1 MQSPEVVQ
9 IKERLNIVEVVGGYV
24 KLQKAG
30 RNWRACCP
38 FHKERT
44 PSFNV
49 SPERGSYM
57 CFGCGEKGD
66 VFSFVQKM
74 DGVEFGAALKQL
86 AERAGVE
93 LPKRGHGSYI
103 APTPEQTE
111 KVDRLREVCDAATA
125 FFEEQFLANDAVKKY
140 VAERG
145 VTDETR
151 GRWRIGYAPA
161 EWRTLSEHLVAR
173 GFSQDDMVDAG
184 LSLFPQKKEVEAGSN
199 DTPHPNPL
207 PVRGEGANPTRSGRC
222 YDRFR
227 GRIMFPLFDASGR
240 TIAFSG
246 RFFEKTEGGHEEGEP
261 AKYVNSPETE
271 LFKKSRVLYGFD
283 KAKEAVR
290 KHDCV
295 MLVEGQFDVVLS
307 HQAGL
312 PFVVAVSGTAL
323 TEEHLGLL
331 GRFTKRVIMA
341 LDNDAAGLKAGLRGT
356 LMALGLGFDVKIPMI
371 EGGKDPADLVRQD
384 PEILRAA
391 VRNATTAIEFFLHAL
406 RPMAKDERGYKRLA
420 ETHVVPLI
428 AAVKSK
434 IDQAHFVR
442 ITAEALNV
450 PEDAVRAEVA
460 KVAASTA
467 RIPGAAPTVETPQV
481 ISASPMSAEPLP
493 LLDKKVAMLL
503 ARFGAES
510 DTGIRVVEII
520 GIERVA
526 DIQSRTA
533 SLTDR
538 LLFEFEGLGDAD
550 EESAANILA
559 DLERS
564 TIAER
569 IVVVRRDLRAAELAR
584 NTEESA
590 RLTALITKLT
600 REQHHYAEAKPLS
613 ASMPDFLKKR

>member
-1 MQSPEVVQ
+1 MQSPEVLQ
-9 IKERLNIVEVVGGYV
+9 IKERLNIVEVVGAYV

-74 DGVEFGAALKQL
+74 DGVEFGAALRQL

-93 LPKRGHGSYI
+93 LPKRGQGAYI

-111 KVDRLREVCDAATA
+111 KVDRLREICDAATA
-125 FFEEQFLANDAVKKY
+125 FLEEQLLANDAVKKY

-161 EWRTLSEHLVAR
+161 QWRTLSEHLTAR
-173 GFSQDDMVDAG
+173 GFSQDDIIDAG
-184 LSLFPQKKEVEAGSN
+184 LSLRSQKRTDEI
-199 DTPHPNPL
+199 
-207 PVRGEGANPTRSGRC
+207 

-240 TIAFSG
+240 AIAFSG

-356 LMALGLGFDVKIPMI
+356 QMALGLGFDVKVPVI

-391 VRNATTAIEFFLHAL
+391 VRSATTAIEFFLHAL

-460 KVAASTA
+460 KAAASTA
-467 RIPGAAPTVETPQV
+467 AHGAGVTPSPSGGGLGRGSGDTLPVEAP
-481 ISASPMSAEPLP
+481 SSEPLP

-510 DTGIRVVEII
+510 DTGVRVLEII
-520 GIERVA
+520 GAE
-526 DIQSRTA
+526 RTA
-533 SLTDR
+533 EIQTRTTSLTDR

-550 EESAANILA
+550 EESAANILT

-564 TIAER
+564 TLSER
-569 IVVVRRDLRAAELAR
+569 ITAARRDLRAAELAR

-590 RLTALITKLT
+590 RLTNLITTLARK
-600 REQHHYAEAKPLS
+600 QHHYAEAIPIS

>member
-1 MQSPEVVQ
+1 MQSPEVLQ
-9 IKERLNIVEVVGGYV
+9 IKERLNIVEVVGAYV

-74 DGVEFGAALKQL
+74 DGVEFGAALRQL

-93 LPKRGHGSYI
+93 LPKRGQGAYI

-111 KVDRLREVCDAATA
+111 KVDRLREICDAATA
-125 FFEEQFLANDAVKKY
+125 FLEEQLLANDAVKKY

-161 EWRTLSEHLVAR
+161 QWRTLSEHLTAR
-173 GFSQDDMVDAG
+173 GFSQDDIIDAG
-184 LSLFPQKKEVEAGSN
+184 LSLRSQKRTDEI
-199 DTPHPNPL
+199 
-207 PVRGEGANPTRSGRC
+207 

-240 TIAFSG
+240 AIAFSG

-356 LMALGLGFDVKIPMI
+356 QMALGLGFDVKVPVI

-391 VRNATTAIEFFLHAL
+391 VRSATTAIEFFLHAL

-460 KVAASTA
+460 KAAASTA
-467 RIPGAAPTVETPQV
+467 AHGAGVTPSPSGGGLGRGSGDTLPVEAP
-481 ISASPMSAEPLP
+481 SSEPLP

-510 DTGIRVVEII
+510 DTGVRVLEII
-520 GIERVA
+520 GAE
-526 DIQSRTA
+526 RTA
-533 SLTDR
+533 EIQTRTTSLTDR

-550 EESAANILA
+550 EESAANILT

-564 TIAER
+564 TLSER
-569 IVVVRRDLRAAELAR
+569 ITAARRDLRAAELAR

-590 RLTALITKLT
+590 RLTNLITTLARK
-600 REQHHYAEAKPLS
+600 QHHWAEAKPIS

>member
-1 MQSPEVVQ
+1 MQSPEVLQ
-9 IKERLNIVEVVGGYV
+9 IKERLNIVEVVGAYV

-74 DGVEFGAALKQL
+74 DGVEFGAALRQL

-93 LPKRGHGSYI
+93 LPKRGQGAYI

-111 KVDRLREVCDAATA
+111 KVDRLREICDAATA
-125 FFEEQFLANDAVKKY
+125 FLEEQLLANDAVKKY

-161 EWRTLSEHLVAR
+161 QWRTLSEHLTAR
-173 GFSQDDMVDAG
+173 GFSQDDIIDAG
-184 LSLFPQKKEVEAGSN
+184 LSLRSQKRTDEI
-199 DTPHPNPL
+199 
-207 PVRGEGANPTRSGRC
+207 

-240 TIAFSG
+240 AIAFSG

-356 LMALGLGFDVKIPMI
+356 QMALGLGFDVKVPVI

-391 VRNATTAIEFFLHAL
+391 VRSATTAIEFFLHAL

-460 KVAASTA
+460 KAAASTA
-467 RIPGAAPTVETPQV
+467 AHGAGVTPSPSGGGLGRGSGDTLPVEAP
-481 ISASPMSAEPLP
+481 SSEPLP

-510 DTGIRVVEII
+510 DTGVRVLEII
-520 GIERVA
+520 GAE
-526 DIQSRTA
+526 RTA
-533 SLTDR
+533 EIQTRTTSLTDR

-550 EESAANILA
+550 EESAANILT

-564 TIAER
+564 TLSER
-569 IVVVRRDLRAAELAR
+569 ITAARRDLRAAELAR

-590 RLTALITKLT
+590 RLTNLITTLARK
-600 REQHHYAEAKPLS
+600 QHHYAEAKPIS

>member
-9 IKERLNIVEVVGGYV
+9 IKERLNIVEVVGAYV

-74 DGVEFGAALKQL
+74 DGVEFGVALRQL

-93 LPKRGHGSYI
+93 LPKRGQGAYI

-111 KVDRLREVCDAATA
+111 KVDRLREICDAATA
-125 FFEEQFLANDAVKKY
+125 FFEEQFLANKAVKKY

-161 EWRTLSEHLVAR
+161 QWRTLSEHLTAR
-173 GFSQDDMVDAG
+173 GFSQDDIIDAG
-184 LSLFPQKKEVEAGSN
+184 LSLRSQK
-199 DTPHPNPL
+199 
-207 PVRGEGANPTRSGRC
+207 RSDEI

-323 TEEHLGLL
+323 TEEHLALL

-356 LMALGLGFDVKIPMI
+356 QMALGLGFDVKVPVI

-391 VRNATTAIEFFLHAL
+391 VRSATTAIEFFLHAL

-460 KVAASTA
+460 KAAASTA
-467 RIPGAAPTVETPQV
+467 AHGAGVTPSPSGGGLGRGSGDTLPVEAP
-481 ISASPMSAEPLP
+481 SSEPLP

-510 DTGIRVVEII
+510 DTGVRVLEII
-520 GIERVA
+520 GAE
-526 DIQSRTA
+526 RTA
-533 SLTDR
+533 EIQTRTTSLTDR

-564 TIAER
+564 TLSER
-569 IVVVRRDLRAAELAR
+569 ITVARRDLRAAELAR

-590 RLTALITKLT
+590 RLTNLITTLT
-600 REQHHYAEAKPLS
+600 RKQHHWAEAKPIS